1 LNALSKLFYRTDM
14 LDIRPID
21 RVKAADVPI
30 LFICGTNDR
39 PTPHTESEKLFAAA
53 KHPLSRLELFEGAW
67 HTGAYAHGKERYE
80 QVVREFIQA
89 VEESMKCL
97 LG

>member
-1 LNALSKLFYRTDM
+1 MNALSKLFYRTDM